1 LGLSPKALGQFIAAL
16 AANDPKALM
25 QVPGITPQIIGAG
38 VQALQEAYLQSF
50 KGVWIAAAVISGV
63 ATIG

>member
-1 LGLSPKALGQFIAAL
+1 
-16 AANDPKALM
+16 M

-50 KGVWIAAAVISGV
+50 KGVWIAAAVMSGV